1 MSEKAILAL
10 KDGTLFE
17 GRAFGARGEASGEVV
32 FNTSMTG
39 YQEITTDPSYK
50 GQIVAMTYP
59 LIGNVGCNEE
69 DFESARPQ
77 VEGFIVR
84 EASRIPS
91 SWRSRMSLDAYL
103 ERWGIVGIEG
113 IDTRSLTK
121 HIRTEGAMDGVLSSV
136 DLDHDSLLEKAR
148 AVPSLVGRDLVRE
161 VTCEEP
167 YGWEQAVWSLRDG
180 YAKAGDARWRV
191 AAFDYGIKQNILRN
205 LVAHG
210 CDVVVAPATA
220 PAEWIIERAY
230 EFDGIF
236 LSNGP
241 GDPAGV
247 PYAAE
252 TVATLLDK
260 LDKPLFGICLGHQIL
275 ALALGAKTFKL
286 KFGHRGAN
294 QPVMD
299 LTTEK
304 VEITCQNHGF
314 AVDIESL
321 PEELELTHINLND
334 KTCEGLRHKS
344 RPVFSV
350 QYHPEA
356 SPGPHDASYLFRR
369 FVEAMEERR
378 GGRA

>member
-17 GRAFGARGEASGEVV
+17 GRALGAVGEASGEVV

-103 ERWGIVGIEG
+103 KAWGIVGIEG

-167 YGWEQAVWSLRDG
+167 YGWEQALWSLKGG
-180 YAKAGDARWRV
+180 YAVPPRVRWRV

-220 PAEWIIERAY
+220 PAEWIIERAD

-304 VEITCQNHGF
+304 VEITSQNHGF

-321 PEELELTHINLND
+321 PEELELTHVNLND
-334 KTCEGLRHKS
+334 KTCEGLRHRS

-356 SPGPHDASYLFRR
+356 SPGPHDANYLFDR

-378 GGRA
+378 GT

>member
-1 MSEKAILAL
+1 
-10 KDGTLFE
+10 
-17 GRAFGARGEASGEVV
+17 
-32 FNTSMTG
+32 
-39 YQEITTDPSYK
+39 
-50 GQIVAMTYP
+50 
-59 LIGNVGCNEE
+59 
-69 DFESARPQ
+69 
-77 VEGFIVR
+77 
-84 EASRIPS
+84 
-91 SWRSRMSLDAYL
+91 MSLDSYL
-103 ERWGIVGIEG
+103 KAWGIVGIEG

-161 VTCEEP
+161 VTCAEP
-167 YGWEQAVWSLRDG
+167 YGWEQALWSLKGG
-180 YAKAGDARWRV
+180 YALPPRVRWRV

-220 PAEWIIERAY
+220 PADWIIERAD

-304 VEITCQNHGF
+304 VEITSQNHGF

-321 PEELELTHINLND
+321 PEELELTHVNLND

-356 SPGPHDASYLFRR
+356 SPGPHDANYLFDR
-369 FVEAMEERR
+369 FVEAMEERK
-378 GGRA
+378 GT

>member
-10 KDGTLFE
+10 KDGTIFE
-17 GRAFGARGEASGEVV
+17 GKALGAIGEATGEVV

-84 EASRIPS
+84 EASRAPS
-91 SWRSRMSLDAYL
+91 SWRSRMSFDAYL
-103 ERWGIVGIEG
+103 KAWGIVGIEG
-113 IDTRSLTK
+113 IDTRALTK
-121 HIRTEGAMDGVLSSV
+121 HIRTAGAMDGVLSSM
-136 DLDHDSLLEKAR
+136 DLDRDSLMEKAR
-148 AVPSLVGRDLVRE
+148 AVPSLIGRDLVRE
-161 VTCEEP
+161 VTCQEP
-167 YGWEQAVWSLRDG
+167 YGWEQALWSLKDG
-180 YAKAGDARWRV
+180 YAGPSEARHRV
-191 AAFDYGIKQNILRN
+191 VAFDYGIKQNILRN
-205 LVAHG
+205 LVARG
-210 CDVVVAPATA
+210 CDVQVAPATTS
-220 PAEWIIERAY
+220 AEWLLERA
-230 EFDGIF
+230 ETFDGIF

-241 GDPAGV
+241 GDPTGV

-252 TVATLLDK
+252 TVAALLDR

-294 QPVMD
+294 QPVKD

-304 VEITCQNHGF
+304 VEITSQNHGF
-314 AVDIESL
+314 AVDIETL
-321 PEELELTHINLND
+321 PEELELTHVNLND
-334 KTCEGLRHKS
+334 GTCEGLQHRT

-356 SPGPHDASYLFRR
+356 SPGPHDASYLFDR
-369 FVEAMEERR
+369 FIGAMEERR
-378 GGRA
+378 GG